1 MNQRWRAHRSSYR
14 PAGEPIQ
21 THAYEVAEIAD
32 DNPAKAFVEAHHY
45 SGSFPAA
52 RFRYGLY
59 RRGALVGV
67 AVFSHPCNNAVL
79 TNVFPVPAN
88 DATELGRF
96 VLLDDVPGN
105 GETWFLARCFE
116 KLRHEV
122 AGVVSF
128 SDPVPRTTADGHT
141 VMPGH
146 VGTICQ
152 AFNGFYL
159 DRSRA
164 EPHYLLPDGT
174 LFSRRNISKIRL
186 GHQGWRYA
194 AATLERYGATP
205 IRAHDPKSWLDTWLP
220 RLTRKFRHPGNHR
233 YAWALDRSLRKHLGA
248 KAGKPYPKVVDA
260 SARELQCQEVSTINS
275 NGGR

>member
-1 MNQRWRAHRSSYR
+1 MNQRWRHHRSSYR
-14 PAGEPIQ
+14 PAGEPIN
-21 THAYEVAEIAD
+21 THAYEVAEIDD
-32 DNPAKAFVEAHHY
+32 DNTPKAFVERHHY
-45 SGSFPAA
+45 SASFPAA

-59 RRGALVGV
+59 RSGRMVGA
-67 AVFSHPCNNAVL
+67 AVFSVPCHPAVL

-105 GETWFLARCFE
+105 GETWFLARCHE
-116 KLRHEV
+116 LLRHEV

-128 SDPVPRTTADGHT
+128 SDPVPRTTTAGET

-146 VGTICQ
+146 IGTIYQ

-159 DRSRA
+159 GRSRA
-164 EPHYLLPDGT
+164 EPHFLLPDGK

-186 GHQGWRYA
+186 GHQGREYA
-194 AATLERYGATP
+194 AAILERYGATP
-205 IRAHDPKSWLDTWLP
+205 LRWRDDPKAWLAEWLP

-233 YAWALDRSLRKHLGA
+233 YAWALDRSLRKHLAA
-248 KAGKPYPKVVDA
+248 KATKPYPKVKDLVA
-260 SARELQCQEVSTINS
+260 A
-275 NGGR
+275 